1 MRLLP
6 LFLVLMVAP
15 AHAVVLSASS
25 MEIKFNYTAEFQT
38 RENGEGIGLI
48 DTHAQHLFGLFQS
61 PGLVEQYRLHAETGG
76 VAAPKLPIAFQIVSD
91 RRKGGVR
98 TIQYRASGLLLVN
111 KKAARR
117 VLAAGEWAITM
128 PFDLDAFFDEK
139 CTDEHYNTLGDFW
152 YFYDPYR
159 QGCSHLREA
168 PLAKDVILKVKEA
181 PQADA
186 DASASF
192 ADLRGD
198 NGNGELFEIVTIN
211 GFSEDATNR
220 RDEGRV
226 SFGARNKWLRAQ
238 GFQETQ
244 IARYDNRPV
253 YRYEKTVTTRE
264 GRDVL
269 IRFTRLL
276 AETSVTSKNVTFAKF
291 FKTAVEG
298 ADVVIYAGHSGLGG
312 NLDIAALEE
321 KAGKFEFNAGK
332 KQLFFFDGCST
343 YSYFLSVFEER
354 KTKGKI
360 DIMTN
365 GLSSYFHTEGPTHDA
380 LYRSLL
386 DPNADPKWSK
396 VLKDMEDELGG
407 STYMLNVG
415 PI

>member
-1 MRLLP
+1 MS
-6 LFLVLMVAP
+6 VTAQ
-15 AHAVVLSASS
+15 AVVLSPSS
-25 MEIKFNYTAEFQT
+25 VEVKFSYTAEFQT
-38 RENGEGIGLI
+38 AQGGEGIGLI

-61 PGLVEQYRLHAETGG
+61 PALVAESRLAAETGG
-76 VAAPKLPIAFQIVSD
+76 VAAPKLPLSFQIVSD

-98 TIQYRASGLLLVN
+98 TIQYRASGLLLAN
-111 KKAARR
+111 KKLARR

-128 PFDLDAFFDEK
+128 PFDLDVFFDEK
-139 CTDEHYNTLGDFW
+139 CTDEHYNTLEDFW

-159 QGCSHLREA
+159 KGCSHLREA
-168 PLAKDVILKVKEA
+168 PLARDVVLKIKEA

-211 GFSEDATNR
+211 GFSEDAANR

-226 SFGARNKWLRAQ
+226 SFNARNKWLREQ
-238 GFQETQ
+238 GFSETP

-253 YRYEKTVTTRE
+253 FRYEKTVTTRE
-264 GRDVL
+264 GRPVV

-291 FKTAVEG
+291 FKAAVEG

-312 NLDIAALEE
+312 NLDIASLEE
-321 KAGKFEFNAGK
+321 KAGKFEFNANK

-365 GLSSYFHTEGPTHDA
+365 GLSSYFHSEGPTHDA

-386 DPNADPKWSK
+386 DPNADPKWSQ
-396 VLKDMEDELGG
+396 VLKDMDEELGG